1 MPRFLVDHLRPVG
14 VAVMEGAG
22 ATHEEAGLVVDHC
35 LESLLSGEDNHG
47 QELGTQY
54 IPAMREG
61 ILKPGRPITVVKET
75 PTTLMVDGNFNFGHY
90 VSHHTMQRLIEKAST
105 HHVAAASIR
114 YQCHVGRLIDYTA
127 MAARAGMIALM
138 MTDGAWGPKFVAPWG
153 GTERRLGVN
162 PWSMAVPHADGWLGF
177 DMTSGAVSMMK
188 VFRAAEEDRPIPEGW
203 IIDAQGRPTTDPNDW
218 FRGGSALPVG
228 GIQGHKGYV
237 LTFMIELLAD
247 VLSGME
253 FRAEPDR
260 PWPIIDGSF
269 MALFDVEAFRPLVDF
284 TRDANAMIDYVKSSP
299 LAEGSPGI
307 YYPGE
312 RSQRTRTAR
321 LADGVPIPA
330 RLWARFC
337 EYAEEFGAAHLLP
350 QPVAEA

>member
-1 MPRFLVDHLRPVG
+1 MPRFLVDQLRPAA
-14 VAVMEGAG
+14 VAVLKGAG
-22 ATHEEAGLVVDHC
+22 ATDEESSLVVEHC

-54 IPAMREG
+54 IPAMRDG
-61 ILKPGRPITVVKET
+61 ILRPGREMTIVKET
-75 PTTLMVDGNFNFGHY
+75 PTTLLIDGNFNFGHY
-90 VSHHTMQRLIEKAST
+90 VSHHAMT
-105 HHVAAASIR
+105 
-114 YQCHVGRLIDYTA
+114 RLIDYTA
-127 MAARAGMIALM
+127 MAAREGMIALM

-153 GTERRLGVN
+153 GAERRLGVN
-162 PWSMAVPHADGWLGF
+162 PWSMAVPRAGGWLGF

-188 VFRAAEEDRPIPEGW
+188 VFRAAEEDRAIPEGW
-203 IIDAQGRPTTDPNDW
+203 IIDAQGRPTTDPHDW

-228 GIQGHKGYV
+228 GVQGHKGYV

-253 FRAEPDR
+253 FREDPSR

-269 MALFDVEAFRPLVDF
+269 MAVFDVEAFRPLGEF
-284 TRDANAMIDYVKSSP
+284 TRDTDAMIDYVKSSS

-312 RSQRTRTAR
+312 RSQLTRAAR
-321 LADGVPIPA
+321 VTDGVPIPA
-330 RLWARFC
+330 RIWEQFC
-337 EYAEEFGAAHLLP
+337 SYAEEYGVAGLLP
-350 QPVAEA
+350 PPVADE

>member
-1 MPRFLVDHLRPVG
+1 MPRFLVDQLRPAG
-14 VAVMEGAG
+14 VAVLKGAG
-22 ATHEEAGLVVDHC
+22 ATDEEASLVVEHC

-47 QELGTQY
+47 QELGTLY
-54 IPAMREG
+54 IPAMRDG
-61 ILKPGRPITVVKET
+61 ILQPGREMTIVKET
-75 PTTLMVDGNFNFGHY
+75 PTTLLIDGNFNFGHY
-90 VSHHTMQRLIEKAST
+90 VSHHAMTRLIEKAKD

-127 MAARAGMIALM
+127 MAARQGMIALM

-153 GTERRLGVN
+153 GAERRLGVN
-162 PWSMAVPHADGWLGF
+162 PWSMAVPRAGGWLGF

-188 VFRAAEEDRPIPEGW
+188 VFRAAEEDRAIPEGW

-228 GIQGHKGYV
+228 GVQGHKGYV

-253 FRAEPDR
+253 FREDPSR

-269 MALFDVEAFRPLVDF
+269 IAVFDVEAFRPLGEF
-284 TRDANAMIDYVKSSP
+284 TRDTDAMIDYVKSSS

-312 RSQRTRTAR
+312 RSQLTRAAR
-321 LADGVPIPA
+321 ISDGVPIPA
-330 RLWARFC
+330 RIWAQFC
-337 EYAEEFGAAHLLP
+337 AYAEEYGVAGLLP
-350 QPVAEA
+350 QPVADE